1 MKIYIDFDDCLCE
14 TARAFTEIA
23 DRMFGIRVPY
33 EEVRY
38 FDLKQSFDLTDA
50 QYEEMMEEG
59 HLPEAL
65 LSFEE
70 TPGAVKVVNEWLDQG
85 NEVSIITGRPYS
97 VFDASRR
104 WLDEH
109 GLERARLYCLDKYGR
124 DAFLKNSTFSLELED
139 YYKMTFDYA
148 IEDSPRAFRFFDH
161 LPDLKVLVVDRPWN
175 RECAFPSENYHRCMD
190 WETIRTLVK

>member
-148 IEDSPRAFRFFDH
+148 IEDSPHAFRFFDH

-175 RECAFPSENYHRCMD
+175 RECAFPNENYHRCMD

>member
-33 EEVRY
+33 EEVRN

-175 RECAFPSENYHRCMD
+175 RECAFPNENYHRCMD